1 MLAVKMNRPVIVEK
15 LLAAGADPY
24 MKDKLGQE
32 AMDYHFSLEEIE
44 TLSSLTPALIAAAKE
59 KYQ

>member
-32 AMDYHFSLEEIE
+32 AIDYHFSQEEIE
-44 TLSSLTPALIAAAKE
+44 EESHLITGLIAAAKE
-59 KYQ
+59 WYK